1 MKDFIDFE
9 GKSVE
14 QAIEKA
20 CHELNVSKDRLAYDI
35 ISYGSTGI
43 FGLVRTKKA
52 LIRVSAPNSKSR
64 SKETPQANNAESG
77 EEHAEPAVDA
87 SENREGDNR
96 SAINALL
103 DETFGEMAPVEE
115 KDVSEGRAEETIAE
129 PVEEPDQDHDQDQ
142 GQEQEQYPEKDQ
154 APYPAQDEA
163 QAADEADDDGDQV
176 QDPDQIEADSAAPA
190 SDEAIAVATEMLSR
204 ILAVLSPGAEVSVHQ
219 DPDLCRIHINGGETA
234 VLIGRK
240 GQTLEAMQYL
250 VDKAINKQC
259 GKGYRIVVDV
269 EGYLETRRNELQDTA
284 ARMAEKAQK
293 SGKPTTMN
301 RMNAHDRRIVHL
313 ALKNNKAVRTQ
324 SVGDGYYRKLMI
336 LPKRRK
342 RGSKSGNRSRQSQ

>member
-52 LIRVSAPNSKSR
+52 LIRVSAPNSKPR
-64 SKETPQANNAESG
+64 SKEAPQAENAEAG
-77 EEHAEPAVDA
+77 EAVDT
-87 SENREGDNR
+87 SENLEGDNR

-103 DETFGEMAPVEE
+103 DETFGEMEPVEE
-115 KDVSEGRAEETIAE
+115 TAVSEGRAEESISQPAGE
-129 PVEEPDQDHDQDQ
+129 PDQNQEPDQDQEPFPDPDEAQ
-142 GQEQEQYPEKDQ
+142 GQES
-154 APYPAQDEA
+154 DET
-163 QAADEADDDGDQV
+163 EEGDLV
-176 QDPDQIEADSAAPA
+176 QDPDQMESDSAAPA

-219 DPDLCRIHINGGETA
+219 DPDLCRIHINSGETA

-284 ARMAEKAQK
+284 ARLAEKAQK

>member
-1 MKDFIDFE
+1 MKDYIDFE

-14 QAIEKA
+14 QAIDKA
-20 CHELNVSKDRLAYDI
+20 CQKLNVSKEKLAYDI
-35 ISYGSTGI
+35 ISYGSSGI

-52 LIRVSAPNSKSR
+52 LIRVSAPNSRPR
-64 SKETPQANNAESG
+64 SQNSQPTEGTVES
-77 EEHAEPAVDA
+77 EAAPSEEPASPSDNL
-87 SENREGDNR
+87 ERDNR

-103 DETFGEMAPVEE
+103 DETFGEM
-115 KDVSEGRAEETIAE
+115 E
-129 PVEEPDQDHDQDQ
+129 PVEEEEAVPAAGPQAEETTADTAEEPDEDQEEEADEEPDA
-142 GQEQEQYPEKDQ
+142 EQEKSES
-154 APYPAQDEA
+154 
-163 QAADEADDDGDQV
+163 G
-176 QDPDQIEADSAAPA
+176 APA
-190 SDEAIAVATEMLSR
+190 SEEAIAVAKEMLAR
-204 ILAVLSPGAEVSVHQ
+204 VLAALSPGAEISVHQ
-219 DPDLCRIHINGGETA
+219 DPELCRIHINGGETA

-259 GKGYRIVVDV
+259 GKGFRIVVDV
-269 EGYLETRRNELQDTA
+269 EGYLETRRSELKDTA
-284 ARMAEKAQK
+284 ARLAEKAQK

-342 RGSKSGNRSRQSQ
+342 RGSKAGSRSRQSQ

>member
-1 MKDFIDFE
+1 MKDFLDFE

-14 QAIEKA
+14 QAVERA
-20 CHELNVSKDRLAYDI
+20 CQELNVPKDQLAYDI

-52 LIRVSAPNSKSR
+52 LIRVSAPTAKTDAL
-64 SKETPQANNAESG
+64 KEGAEETSSDAVAG
-77 EEHAEPAVDA
+77 NDHNEHELL
-87 SENREGDNR
+87 ETDNR
-96 SAINALL
+96 TAINALL
-103 DETFGEMAPVEE
+103 DEAFGEAEA
-115 KDVSEGRAEETIAE
+115 SE
-129 PVEEPDQDHDQDQ
+129 
-142 GQEQEQYPEKDQ
+142 
-154 APYPAQDEA
+154 
-163 QAADEADDDGDQV
+163 
-176 QDPDQIEADSAAPA
+176 AAPA
-190 SDEAIAVATEMLSR
+190 SDVLPEDEPVSQATDEAISVARALLTQIISL
-204 ILAVLSPGAEVSVHQ
+204 LSPDAGISVQREH
-219 DPDLCRIHINGGETA
+219 DYCHIHISGGETA

-269 EGYLETRRNELQDTA
+269 EGYLETRKNELTDA
-284 ARMAEKAQK
+284 ALRLAEKA
-293 SGKPTTMN
+293 SRTGKPTTMN

-313 ALKNNKAVRTQ
+313 ALKSNKAVRTQ

-342 RGSKSGNRSRQSQ
+342 RAPKPGSRSRQSP

>member
-1 MKDFIDFE
+1 MKDYIDFE

-14 QAIEKA
+14 LAVEKA
-20 CHELNVSKDRLAYDI
+20 CHELNVSKDQLAYDI

-52 LIRVSAPNSKSR
+52 LIRVQAPQASNSKTQTQDR
-64 SKETPQANNAESG
+64 TEAVPETQIADEAESG
-77 EEHAEPAVDA
+77 SAEKTGSA
-87 SENREGDNR
+87 SDNFGRDNR

-103 DETFGEMAPVEE
+103 DETFGEIAPVEE
-115 KDVSEGRAEETIAE
+115 KEAEEAEQAAEESSAIA
-129 PVEEPDQDHDQDQ
+129 EEPDEEGEETPEEEPHKEADEGEDE
-142 GQEQEQYPEKDQ
+142 EQESAEH
-154 APYPAQDEA
+154 
-163 QAADEADDDGDQV
+163 
-176 QDPDQIEADSAAPA
+176 AAPA
-190 SDEAIAVATEMLSR
+190 SEEAIAVAREMLSR

-269 EGYLETRRNELQDTA
+269 EGYLETRRNELKETA
-284 ARMAEKAQK
+284 TRLAEKAQK

-342 RGSKSGNRSRQSQ
+342 RGSKTRSRSRQSQQ

>member
-52 LIRVSAPNSKSR
+52 LIRVSAPNSKPR
-64 SKETPQANNAESG
+64 SKEAPQAENAEAG
-77 EEHAEPAVDA
+77 EAPAGAAVDA
-87 SENREGDNR
+87 SENLEGDNR

-103 DETFGEMAPVEE
+103 DETFGEMEPVEE
-115 KDVSEGRAEETIAE
+115 TAVSEGRAEETIAE
-129 PVEEPDQDHDQDQ
+129 PAEEPVQEPDQD
-142 GQEQEQYPEKDQ
+142 QYPD
-154 APYPAQDEA
+154 QDEA
-163 QAADEADDDGDQV
+163 RDQDADEADDGERV
-176 QDPDQIEADSAAPA
+176 QDPDQMESDSAAPA

-240 GQTLEAMQYL
+240 GQTLESMQYL

-269 EGYLETRRNELQDTA
+269 EGYLETRRNELQDSA
-284 ARMAEKAQK
+284 ARLAEKAQK